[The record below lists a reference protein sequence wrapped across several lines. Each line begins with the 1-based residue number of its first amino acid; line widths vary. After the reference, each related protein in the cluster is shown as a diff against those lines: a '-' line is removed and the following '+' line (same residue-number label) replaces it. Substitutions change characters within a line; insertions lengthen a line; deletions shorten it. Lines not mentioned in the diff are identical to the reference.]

1 MKKNKISKNWLN
13 KQRRDVYFK
22 KSKVQGYR
30 SRSAFK
36 LIEMNN
42 KFKFLKKNTLLLDLG
57 SSPGGWSQVAAE
69 ILTKDGLIL
78 SVDKKFMKPIRG
90 VYFLKKDIKNLE
102 KNDFL
107 INKKNINNFDIVL
120 SDIAPNISGIP
131 EVDAANMVRLLDTI
145 KIIIK
150 SFLIVKG
157 NALIKVFHGE
167 SFDNM
172 IIFMKSEFQKVKI
185 RKPKSSRPNSS
196 ETYILGLGKK

>member
-1 MKKNKISKNWLN
+1 MTRSSKSIYGKADSFSRNAKHLG
-13 KQRRDVYFK
+13 F
-22 KSKVQGYR
+22 R
-30 SRSAFK
+30 SRSSLK
-36 LIEMNN
+36 LLEIQN
-42 KFKFLKKNTLLLDLG
+42 KDKFIKPFSKVLDLG

-185 RKPKSSRPNSS
+185 RKPKSSRPNSR

>member
-1 MKKNKISKNWLN
+1 MTRSSKSIYGKADSFSRNAKDLG
-13 KQRRDVYFK
+13 F
-22 KSKVQGYR
+22 R
-30 SRSAFK
+30 SRSSLK
-36 LIEMNN
+36 LLEIQN
-42 KFKFLKKNTLLLDLG
+42 KDRFIKTSSKVLDLG

-69 ILTKDGLIL
+69 ILNKDGLIL
-78 SVDKKFMKPIRG
+78 SVDKKSMKPIRG

-150 SFLIVKG
+150 SYLIVKG
-157 NALIKVFHGE
+157 SALIKVFHGE

>member
-1 MKKNKISKNWLN
+1 LTRSSKSIYGKADSFSRNAKDLG
-13 KQRRDVYFK
+13 F
-22 KSKVQGYR
+22 R
-30 SRSAFK
+30 SRSSLK
-36 LIEMNN
+36 LLEIQN
-42 KFKFLKKNTLLLDLG
+42 KDRFIKTSSKVLDLG

-69 ILTKDGLIL
+69 ILNKDGLIL
-78 SVDKKFMKPIRG
+78 SVDKKSMKPIRG

-150 SFLIVKG
+150 SYLIVKG
-157 NALIKVFHGE
+157 SALIKVFHGE

>member
-1 MKKNKISKNWLN
+1 LTRSSKSIYGKADSFSRNAKDLG
-13 KQRRDVYFK
+13 F
-22 KSKVQGYR
+22 R
-30 SRSAFK
+30 SRSSLK
-36 LIEMNN
+36 LLEIQN
-42 KFKFLKKNTLLLDLG
+42 KDRFIKTSSKVLDLG

-69 ILTKDGLIL
+69 ILNKDGLIL
-78 SVDKKFMKPIRG
+78 SVDKKSMKPIRG

-102 KNDFL
+102 KKDFL

-150 SFLIVKG
+150 SYLIVKG
-157 NALIKVFHGE
+157 SALIKVFHGE

>member
-1 MKKNKISKNWLN
+1 MTRSSKSIYGKADSFSRNAKDLG
-13 KQRRDVYFK
+13 F
-22 KSKVQGYR
+22 R
-30 SRSAFK
+30 SRSSLK
-36 LIEMNN
+36 LLEIQN
-42 KFKFLKKNTLLLDLG
+42 KDRFIKTSSKVLDLG

-69 ILTKDGLIL
+69 ILNKDGLIL
-78 SVDKKFMKPIRG
+78 SVDKKSMKPIRG

-120 SDIAPNISGIP
+120 SDMAPNISGIP

-150 SFLIVKG
+150 SYLIVKG
-157 NALIKVFHGE
+157 SALIKVFHGE